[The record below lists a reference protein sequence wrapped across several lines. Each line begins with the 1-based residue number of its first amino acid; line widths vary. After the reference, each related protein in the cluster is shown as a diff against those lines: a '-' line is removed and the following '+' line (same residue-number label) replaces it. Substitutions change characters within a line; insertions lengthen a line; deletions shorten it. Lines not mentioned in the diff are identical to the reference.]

1 MSSPATLEPSVA
13 DKEWIVSGAE
23 GDTAQ
28 EKKNLRGN
36 WRNKNK
42 AQK

>member
-1 MSSPATLEPSVA
+1 MSSPAALEPSFA
-13 DKEWIVSGAE
+13 DKEWIVPGAE
-23 GDTAQ
+23 GDAAQ
-28 EKKNLRGN
+28 EKKNPRGN